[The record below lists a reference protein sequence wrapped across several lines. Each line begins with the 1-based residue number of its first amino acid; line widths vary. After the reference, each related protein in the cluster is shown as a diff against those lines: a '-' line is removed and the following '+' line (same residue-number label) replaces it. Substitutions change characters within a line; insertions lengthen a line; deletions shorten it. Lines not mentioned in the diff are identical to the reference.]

1 MAPRDPSTT
10 ATRAERFARG
20 WLTAGA
26 STLVAAFSHVAG
38 GGMEPGLLGVVLALA
53 VAVPVSIALAGVH
66 LSTVRLAVAVALSQV
81 AFHLLFSL
89 GASEGG
95 GASATGGHHSALVI
109 STIADGAAS
118 GGGVGQAMVMGG
130 PAMWLAHAL
139 AAVVTIVALRRGEG
153 AAWALVRLAVRGLA
167 VARLLTAGHRP
178 EAPVVRRPP
187 APVGVLPCP
196 PGRRHLTARPR
207 RGPPCPA

>member
-38 GGMEPGLLGVVLALA
+38 GGMQPGVLGVVLALA

-89 GASEGG
+89 GAEGGG

-109 STIADGAAS
+109 STAADGSVS
-118 GGGVGQAMVMGG
+118 GAVAGAMVMGG
-130 PAMWLAHAL
+130 PTMWLAHAL

-153 AAWALVRLAVRGLA
+153 AAWALVRLAVRGLT

-178 EAPVVRRPP
+178 EVPVVRRPP
-187 APVGVLPCP
+187 TPTGVRPRP

>member
-1 MAPRDPSTT
+1 MARHDPTTT

-26 STLVAAFSHVAG
+26 STVVAAFSHVAG
-38 GGMEPGLLGVVLALA
+38 GGMQPGLLGVVLALA

-89 GASEGG
+89 GASDVG
-95 GASATGGHHSALVI
+95 GASASGGHHTALVV
-109 STIADGAAS
+109 SAAADGAAS
-118 GGGVGQAMVMGG
+118 GGVAPGMVMGG

-153 AAWALVRLAVRGLA
+153 AAWGLVRLAVRGLT
-167 VARLLTAGHRP
+167 VARLLTTGQRP
-178 EAPVVRRPP
+178 DSTVVCRAPRPT
-187 APVGVLPCP
+187 GVLARP
-196 PGRRHLTARPR
+196 PGRRHLTALPR

>member
-38 GGMEPGLLGVVLALA
+38 GGMQPGVLGVVLALA

-89 GASEGG
+89 GAEGVG
-95 GASATGGHHSALVI
+95 GASATGGHHAALVI
-109 STIADGAAS
+109 STATDGSVS
-118 GGGVGQAMVMGG
+118 GTVAGAMVMGG
-130 PAMWLAHAL
+130 PTMWLAHAL

-153 AAWALVRLAVRGLA
+153 AAWAIVRLAVRGLT

-178 EAPVVRRPP
+178 EVPVVRRPSTP
-187 APVGVLPCP
+187 TGVRPRP

>member
-38 GGMEPGLLGVVLALA
+38 GGMQPGVLGVVLALA

-89 GASEGG
+89 GAEGGG

-109 STIADGAAS
+109 STAADGSVS
-118 GGGVGQAMVMGG
+118 GAVAGAMVMGG
-130 PAMWLAHAL
+130 PTMWLAH
-139 AAVVTIVALRRGEG
+139 RRGEG
-153 AAWALVRLAVRGLA
+153 AEWALVRLAVRGLT

-178 EAPVVRRPP
+178 EGPVVRRPP
-187 APVGVLPCP
+187 TPAGVRPRP
-196 PGRRHLTARPR
+196 PGQRHLTARPR

>member
-38 GGMEPGLLGVVLALA
+38 GGMQPGVLGVVLALA

-66 LSTVRLAVAVALSQV
+66 LSTVRLALAVALSQV

-89 GASEGG
+89 GAEGGG

-109 STIADGAAS
+109 STAADGSVS
-118 GGGVGQAMVMGG
+118 GAVAGAMVMGG

-153 AAWALVRLAVRGLA
+153 AAWALVRLAVRGLT
-167 VARLLTAGHRP
+167 VARLLTAGHRL
-178 EAPVVRRPP
+178 EVPVVRRPP
-187 APVGVLPCP
+187 TPTGVRPRP

>member
-38 GGMEPGLLGVVLALA
+38 GGMQPGVLGVVIALA

-89 GASEGG
+89 GAEGGG

-109 STIADGAAS
+109 STAADGSVS
-118 GGGVGQAMVMGG
+118 GAVAGAMVMGG

-178 EAPVVRRPP
+178 EVPVVRRPP
-187 APVGVLPCP
+187 TPTGVRPRP

>member
-20 WLTAGA
+20 WVIAGA

-38 GGMEPGLLGVVLALA
+38 GGMQPGALGVVLALA

-89 GASEGG
+89 GASDGG
-95 GASATGGHHSALVI
+95 GASASGGHHSALVI
-109 STIADGAAS
+109 STIADGAVS
-118 GGGVGQAMVMGG
+118 GGVGPAMVMGG

-139 AAVVTIVALRRGEG
+139 AAVITVVALRRGEG
-153 AAWALVRLAVRGLA
+153 AAWALVRLAVRGLG
-167 VARLLTAGHRP
+167 VARLLTAGHLP

-187 APVGVLPCP
+187 TSGGVRPRP

>member
-38 GGMEPGLLGVVLALA
+38 GGMQPGVLGVVLALA
-53 VAVPVSIALAGVH
+53 VAVPVAIARAGVH
-66 LSTVRLAVAVALSQV
+66 LSPGRLAGAAALSQV

-89 GASEGG
+89 GAEGGG

-109 STIADGAAS
+109 STAADGSAS
-118 GGGVGQAMVMGG
+118 GAVAGAMVMGG
-130 PAMWLAHAL
+130 PTMWLAHAL

-153 AAWALVRLAVRGLA
+153 AAWSLVRLAVRGLT

-178 EAPVVRRPP
+178 EVPVVRRPP
-187 APVGVLPCP
+187 TPTGVPPRP

>member
-1 MAPRDPSTT
+1 MARHDPTTT

-26 STLVAAFSHVAG
+26 STTVAAFSHVAG
-38 GGMEPGLLGVVLALA
+38 GGMQPGLLGVVLALA

-66 LSTVRLAVAVALSQV
+66 LSTVRLAIAVALSQV

-89 GASEGG
+89 GASGDG
-95 GASATGGHHSALVI
+95 GASASGGHHTALVV
-109 STIADGAAS
+109 SAVADGAAS
-118 GGGVGQAMVMGG
+118 GGAAPAMVMGG
-130 PAMWLAHAL
+130 PVMWLAHGL

-153 AAWALVRLAVRGLA
+153 AAWGLVRLAVRGLA
-167 VARLLTAGHRP
+167 AARLLIGGHRP
-178 EAPVVRRPP
+178 VSAVVRR
-187 APVGVLPCP
+187 APRPSGVLPRP
-196 PGRRHLTARPR
+196 PGRRHLTALPR

>member
-20 WLTAGA
+20 WLIAGA
-26 STLVAAFSHVAG
+26 STLVAASSHVAG
-38 GGMEPGLLGVVLALA
+38 GGMQPGVLGVVLALA

-81 AFHLLFSL
+81 AFHLFFSL
-89 GASEGG
+89 GAEGGG

-109 STIADGAAS
+109 STAADGSVS
-118 GGGVGQAMVMGG
+118 GAVAGAMVMGG
-130 PAMWLAHAL
+130 PTMWLAHAL

-153 AAWALVRLAVRGLA
+153 AAWALVRLAVRGLT
-167 VARLLTAGHRP
+167 VASLLTAGHRP
-178 EAPVVRRPP
+178 EVPVVRRPP
-187 APVGVLPCP
+187 TPTGVRPHP

>member
-38 GGMEPGLLGVVLALA
+38 GGMQPGVLGVVLALA

-89 GASEGG
+89 GAEGGG

-109 STIADGAAS
+109 STAADGSVS
-118 GGGVGQAMVMGG
+118 GAVAGAMVMGG

-139 AAVVTIVALRRGEG
+139 AAVITIVALRRGEG

-178 EAPVVRRPP
+178 EVPVVRRPQTP
-187 APVGVLPCP
+187 TDVRPRP

>member
-38 GGMEPGLLGVVLALA
+38 GGMQPGVLGVVLALA

-89 GASEGG
+89 GAEGGG

-109 STIADGAAS
+109 STAADGSVS
-118 GGGVGQAMVMGG
+118 GAVAGAMVMGG
-130 PAMWLAHAL
+130 PTMWLAHAL

-153 AAWALVRLAVRGLA
+153 AAWALVRLAVRGLT

-178 EAPVVRRPP
+178 EGPVVRRPP
-187 APVGVLPCP
+187 TPAGVRPRP
-196 PGRRHLTARPR
+196 PGQRHLTARPR

>member
-38 GGMEPGLLGVVLALA
+38 GGMQPGVLGVVIALA

-89 GASEGG
+89 GAEGGG

-109 STIADGAAS
+109 STAADGSVS
-118 GGGVGQAMVMGG
+118 GAVAGAMVMGG

-153 AAWALVRLAVRGLA
+153 AAWALVRLAVRGLT

-178 EAPVVRRPP
+178 EVPVVRRPP
-187 APVGVLPCP
+187 TPTGVRPRP
-196 PGRRHLTARPR
+196 PGQRHLTARPR

>member
-1 MAPRDPSTT
+1 MARHDPTPT

-26 STLVAAFSHVAG
+26 STVVAAFSHVVG
-38 GGMEPGLLGVVLALA
+38 GGMQPGLLGVVLALA

-89 GASEGG
+89 GASDAG
-95 GASATGGHHSALVI
+95 GASASGGHHTALVI
-109 STIADGAAS
+109 STVADGAAS
-118 GGGVGQAMVMGG
+118 GSAASTMVMGG

-153 AAWALVRLAVRGLA
+153 AAWGLVRLAVRGLT
-167 VARLLTAGHRP
+167 VARLLIGGHRP
-178 EAPVVRRPP
+178 VSVVVRR
-187 APVGVLPCP
+187 APRAARVLPRP
-196 PGRRHLTARPR
+196 PGKRHLTALPR

>member
-20 WLTAGA
+20 WLVAGA

-38 GGMEPGLLGVVLALA
+38 GGMQPGVLGVVLALA

-66 LSTVRLAVAVALSQV
+66 LSTVRLAAAVALSQV

-89 GASEGG
+89 GASGDG
-95 GASATGGHHSALVI
+95 GASASGGHHATLVI
-109 STIADGAAS
+109 STVTQATVS
-118 GGGVGQAMVMGG
+118 GGGHVAMVMGG
-130 PAMWLAHAL
+130 PAMWLAHAV
-139 AAVVTIVALRRGEG
+139 AAVVTIAALRRGEG
-153 AAWALVRLAVRGLA
+153 AVWALVRLAVRGLV
-167 VARLLTAGHRP
+167 VARLLTAGHLP
-178 EAPVVRRPP
+178 DSSGVARPP
-187 APVGVLPCP
+187 RAAGARPLP